1 MANAATAKLG
11 CWNLRCDEAVLSA
24 MLIHPRHGKERR
36 FVGRGVEMVEQGNWA
51 FAVHLPRKAAH
62 DALIGLASAIARKQQ
77 RSGLW
82 SRSESDPL
90 SFAILHALAYAKL
103 LAPLRADGRLRYDP
117 VQPFAARQDFYGL
130 MVRSGIM
137 HKPLPNDPLLRKE
150 FQEQCLK
157 QQKTDGSWGGV
168 VSETAL
174 SIERLLDL
182 GLRPAHPML
191 KRAAAWMLG
200 QCRNVELPRGKAT
213 CSFQVKDVLTTESR
227 SEFTRARELL
237 PHRKLVGVC
246 FLAVPFVPT
255 ALALRALVRL
265 GLHRDARVKR
275 AYDSL
280 LDMEVHEGE
289 HAFGRALS
297 PGWCGFK
304 CRFKLEARSCNQL
317 PHR

>member
-1 MANAATAKLG
+1 MARELG

-36 FVGRGVEMVEQGNWA
+36 FVGRGVQMVKQGNWA
-51 FAVHLPRKAAH
+51 FAVHLPSKAAH
-62 DALIGLASAIARKQQ
+62 DALIGLASAIARRQQ

-82 SRSESDPL
+82 SRSESNPL
-90 SFAILHALAYAKL
+90 SFAILHALAHAKL
-103 LAPLRADGRLRYDP
+103 LAPLRADGQLRYDP

-130 MVRSGIM
+130 MVRDGIS
-137 HKPLPNDPLLRKE
+137 HELLPDDHLLRKE
-150 FQEQCLK
+150 LQEQCLK

-182 GLRPAHPML
+182 GLLPTLPAL
-191 KRAAAWMLG
+191 RRAAAWMLG
-200 QCRNVELPRGKAT
+200 QSRNVEPRRGKAT
-213 CSFQVKDVLTTESR
+213 CSLQVKDVLTTESR
-227 SEFTRARELL
+227 AELTRARELL
-237 PHRKLVGVC
+237 PHRKLAGPC
-246 FLAVPFVPT
+246 FLLIPIVPT

-265 GLHRDARVKR
+265 GLGRDARVKR

-280 LDMEVHEGE
+280 LDMEVREGE
-289 HAFGRALS
+289 HALGRALS

-317 PHR
+317 SHR